1 MITMKNQFK
10 KNSCN
15 SDACTKSK
23 FFSQD
28 NDVPTVME
36 KNAPQI
42 CMLDSSITTTHVYV
56 YLCRSEYLS

>member
-36 KNAPQI
+36 KNAP
-42 CMLDSSITTTHVYV
+42 LHVRFFNHDHTCV
-56 YLCRSEYLS
+56 RISM